1 MRDDDDGWILAVTTQ
16 GSRAAVNN
24 ATPPRQSSQADEERI
39 QEIND
44 QIYYTYWA
52 EENNYLLSTI
62 RDDPRRIQQVSR
74 SAASDV
80 TCNVFQ

>member
-1 MRDDDDGWILAVTTQ
+1 MRDDDDGWMLAVTTQ
-16 GSRAAVNN
+16 GSSRRRY
-24 ATPPRQSSQADEERI
+24 ATTSIKPSRRRKI
-39 QEIND
+39 QEIDD

-52 EENNYLLSTI
+52 EEINYLLSRI
-62 RDDPRRIQQVSR
+62 LDDPRRIQQVSR